1 MANPDAR
8 AAERAEL
15 LELIRTRSFKRGKF
29 TLASGAESELY
40 FNLKPTMM
48 HPKGALFAAHGLLD
62 LLLADKAEYFGGL
75 EMGAV
80 PLIGSVAAI
89 SQAEGHPINTFFVR
103 KKAKDYGAQLQ
114 VEGLGPD
121 ESLVG
126 RRAVIVDDVAT
137 TAGSIIK
144 ALDAARAAG
153 AVVETAMVLVDRQE
167 GGTENLAAVGVKLQ
181 SLFKAEEFLR

>member
-1 MANPDAR
+1 M
-8 AAERAEL
+8 
-15 LELIRTRSFKRGKF
+15 
-29 TLASGAESELY
+29 
-40 FNLKPTMM
+40 
-48 HPKGALFAAHGLLD
+48 
-62 LLLADKAEYFGGL
+62 
-75 EMGAV
+75 
-80 PLIGSVAAI
+80 
-89 SQAEGHPINTFFVR
+89 R